1 MLMREAVAFTSE
13 GATIRGWLYRPDGVP
28 PPVVVMAH
36 GFSATI
42 PMTAEQYAETFR
54 RAGFAVLLYDHRN
67 FGISDGE
74 PRYQIDPVLQ
84 VRGYIDAVD
93 YAGTLPDVDR
103 ERIAIWGDSLS
114 GAEVIVAGAID
125 PRVKAV
131 VAQVPACGANRAPD
145 DPDGT
150 LFRAMRDRVLQGGFD
165 PASAS
170 VRGPLPV
177 VSSDQIGTPSL
188 LTPLTA
194 YRWFIEYGG
203 RHGTLWANRATR
215 VDPSAYGPYHAGLAA
230 PHLRAPLL
238 VLLSPD
244 DEMPGA
250 IPAVT
255 RGVFDAVTA
264 PKALVE
270 ISGGHFGL
278 VHCPS
283 DEFTFAAST
292 QLDFLRECMM
302 S

>member
-1 MLMREAVAFTSE
+1 MHEAVEFTSE
-13 GATIRGWLYRPDGVP
+13 EATVRGWLYRPRGVMR

-36 GFSATI
+36 GFSATMR
-42 PMTAEQYAETFR
+42 MTADRYAEVFHDG
-54 RAGFAVLLYDHRN
+54 GFAVLLYDHRN

-74 PRYQIDPVLQ
+74 PRYQIDAPLQ
-84 VRGYIDAVD
+84 VRGYTDAID
-93 YAGTLPDVDR
+93 YASTLPDVDT

-114 GAEVIVAGAID
+114 AAEAMVAGAIN

-131 VAQVPACGANRAPD
+131 VAQVPACGASAPPD
-145 DPDGT
+145 DPDGA
-150 LFRAMRDRVLQGGFD
+150 LFRAMRDRILLGGFHP
-165 PASAS
+165 PAAS
-170 VRGPLPV
+170 VSGPLPV
-177 VSSDQIGTPSL
+177 VSFDQMGTPSL

-250 IPAVT
+250 APAVT
-255 RGVFDAVTA
+255 RRVFDAVPA
-264 PKALVE
+264 PKKLVE

-283 DEFTFAAST
+283 EEFTLASSA
-292 QLDFLRECMM
+292 QLEFLREWLIR
-302 S
+302 